1 MLNKETAVER
11 PITQSEERKVEVCV
25 DGDEAVIRLSSYADG
40 IGWFVQKTITL
51 DADMLDALTDQLAE
65 ARGKITRDSDAILSA
80 SVLEF

>member
-11 PITQSEERKVEVCV
+11 PTTQSEERIVEVCV
-25 DGDEAVIRLSSYADG
+25 DGDAAVIRLSSYANG

-65 ARGKITRDSDAILSA
+65 ARVKITRECDAILSA

>member
-1 MLNKETAVER
+1 MLNKEIAVER

-25 DGDEAVIRLSSYADG
+25 DGDEAVIRLSSYANG
-40 IGWFVQKTITL
+40 IGWFAQKTITL
-51 DADMLDALTDQLAE
+51 DADMLDALADQLAE